1 MNRYIAFCHIL
12 ETGSFSKAAEA
23 MGYSQSA
30 VSQMLR
36 SLESEVGAS
45 LLLRSKGSVELTYE
59 GKALYPRIRSLV
71 NDYRLLQ
78 EKAKELQGNTSGE
91 IRIGTINSVSTFW
104 LPKMIKAFQELYPE
118 ARFRL
123 LQGEYTSIA
132 EWVRSGEVDFGFANK
147 DAVTGL
153 EKKPL
158 YTDEMMAVLPEEHPL
173 CARDAVALAELVNDP
188 YIRLEEGS
196 FNEPMNAFR
205 SQNLEPDIR
214 LNVFD
219 DYTVLAMI
227 EEGLGY
233 SIIPAMNLRRHD
245 YRVVKKSLEPKITRH
260 LCLIYRHF
268 YAMPPMSRLF
278 IEYIADHFFHLSR
291 MNPDIEE

>member
-12 ETGSFSKAAEA
+12 ETGSFCKTAEN

-30 VSQMLR
+30 VSQMIR
-36 SLESEVGAS
+36 SLENEIGTT
-45 LLLRSKGSVELTYE
+45 LLIRSKGSVELTYE
-59 GKALYPRIRSLV
+59 GKALYPLIRTMV

-78 EKAKELQGNTSGE
+78 EKTKELQGNASGE
-91 IRIGTINSVSTFW
+91 IRIGTISSVSTFW
-104 LPKMIKAFQELYPE
+104 LPKMIKPFQSLYPK
-118 ARFRL
+118 ARFNL
-123 LQGEYTSIA
+123 FQGEYTSIA
-132 EWVRSGEVDFGFANK
+132 EWVRNGEVDFGFVNK

-153 EKKPL
+153 AKMPL
-158 YTDEMMAVLPEEHPL
+158 YTDEMMAVLPENHPL
-173 CARDAVALAELVNDP
+173 CEREAVPLAELVNDP
-188 YIRLEEGS
+188 YIRLEEGD
-196 FNEPMNAFR
+196 FNEPMNAFH

-245 YRVVKKSLEPKITRH
+245 YHVVKKSLEPKITRN

-268 YAMPPMSRLF
+268 NAMPPMSRLF
-278 IEYIADHFFHLSR
+278 IEYIADHFFHL
-291 MNPDIEE
+291 NHINHEEA